1 MIVILSR
8 IKHFFQSGQ
17 NFRTKRS
24 VEPFLRKS
32 EGDVSIIL
40 LTKQTYK
47 QRNNAELIFLLP
59 FLHRQTV
66 LYCNVKNSNY
76 LLICNI
82 SIFSENLEFRQ
93 FPN

>member
-1 MIVILSR
+1 MIVIQ
-8 IKHFFQSGQ
+8 IFFPSGQ
-17 NFRTKRS
+17 NLRTKRS

-32 EGDVSIIL
+32 EGDMSIIL

-47 QRNNAELIFLLP
+47 QRNNAELIFLPPILYS
-59 FLHRQTV
+59 QTM